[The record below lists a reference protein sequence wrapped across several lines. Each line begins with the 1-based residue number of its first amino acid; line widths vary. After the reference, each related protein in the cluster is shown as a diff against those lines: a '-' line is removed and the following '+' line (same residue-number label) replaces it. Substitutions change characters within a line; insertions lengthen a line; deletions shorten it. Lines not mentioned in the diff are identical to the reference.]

1 VTFKAQVT
9 SLAHRL
15 LKSYV
20 RCFPVSKGKS
30 RLVSRVWKPLS
41 GGNYLRETHLRQG
54 NVRMRC
60 DISKLVQRQLYFFG
74 TYEEKDCACWM
85 RMAKQAR
92 TIFDVGANIGLYS
105 LLAAAVNPRATIHA
119 FEPTSEAFDRFVEN
133 LQLNHFANVVPNP
146 VAVGH
151 GTGKS
156 LLHFC
161 AGSDGANE
169 GMNYVSPESVCDS
182 DLEIDVVSLD
192 DYCRRNGIA
201 SLNLLK
207 LDIEGSEYEAL
218 LGAQNLL
225 SKQAIGCIFLE
236 LTEWA
241 AERKGHSIRDLKQ
254 LLAGAGY
261 QIYQLQEKSQLK
273 LVESDA
279 SHNGDNVLAFAS
291 RPSSL

>member
-1 VTFKAQVT
+1 
-9 SLAHRL
+9 L
-15 LKSYV
+15 
-20 RCFPVSKGKS
+20 SKGKA
-30 RLVSRVWKPLS
+30 RLVSWLWKPLS

-54 NVRMRC
+54 NVHMRC
-60 DISKLVQRQLYFFG
+60 DLSKLLQRQLYFFG
-74 TYEEKDCACWM
+74 AYEEKDCACWV

-92 TIFDVGANIGLYS
+92 TIFDIGANVGLYS
-105 LLAAAVNPRATIHA
+105 LLAAAANTRATIHA
-119 FEPTSEAFDRFVEN
+119 FEPTSEVFDRFVEN
-133 LQLNHFANVVPNP
+133 LRLNHFANVVPNP
-146 VAVGH
+146 LAVGNA
-151 GTGKS
+151 TGKS

-161 AGSDGANE
+161 AGSDSANE
-169 GMNYVSPESVCDS
+169 GMNYVSPESVSGS
-182 DLEIDVVSLD
+182 DLEIEVVSLD
-192 DYCRRNGIA
+192 DYCRQNGIA
-201 SLNLLK
+201 CIDLLK

-218 LGAQNLL
+218 LGAENLL

-261 QIYQLQEKSQLK
+261 QIYQLQENSQFKPVK
-273 LVESDA
+273 LDA